1 MTLNRNHTL
10 VTVASAA
17 ALAITT
23 ACTEETI
30 ITPQAASRTPMTF
43 STYLPGHTR
52 GFSSVADIQTLAE
65 SGFKLYATY
74 DNGGTATTLLDEKF
88 NVDATTGVC
97 SSTSGEQPYWPSD
110 KSATVSFIGMYPSNY
125 FSADNLAKNVDDQ
138 YELKIETAG
147 NKDVLV
153 ACVTQSESASQEGN
167 VELTFKH
174 VMTHAIL
181 KVSSADA
188 ADYAITLTQANLI
201 YVPESSTLNCS
212 TGAIVANADRKTSF
226 FFIAEETSV
235 TDEAVAVGSLM
246 VPASDGTGTEVGL
259 ALTYQYN
266 YGNDVVRTYK
276 DTAYVTLV
284 AGYQTNI
291 NVTVSGDKPLKVT
304 GSLSNWTKLLD
315 ANGHDY
321 VDLGLPSGR
330 LWATCNIGALDPEDY
345 GDYFAWGEKMGYT
358 GAAAIFSW
366 DSYEFGSGANI
377 TKYWTS
383 TAYGTIDNRTALE
396 LVDDAACVILEGDWR
411 IPTYDEWQ
419 ELLDNCTSEW
429 TTLNNVNGRLFTSNY
444 NENTIFLPAAGNY
457 TTSLVNGGR
466 RCFYWSS
473 TLVESNPI
481 CAWGLN
487 ASSSEISLSD
497 SGERYLGRP
506 IRAVMAP

>member
-43 STYLPGHTR
+43 SSYLPGHTR

-88 NVDATTGVC
+88 NVNATTGVC

-125 FSADNLAKNVDDQ
+125 FNADNLAKNVDDQ

-201 YVPESSTLNCS
+201 NVPESSTLNCS

-235 TDEAVAVGSLM
+235 TDEAVAVGSVM

-259 ALTYQYN
+259 ALTYVYD

-291 NVTVSGDKPLKVT
+291 NVKISGDKPLVVS
-304 GSLSNWTKLLD
+304 GSIDEWI
-315 ANGHDY
+315 ARHDY
-321 VDLGLPSGR
+321 VDLGLPSSL
-330 LWATCNIGALDPEDY
+330 LWATCNIGAESPEEY
-345 GDYFAWGEKMGYT
+345 GDYFAWGET
-358 GAAAIFSW
+358 VPNINVSW
-366 DSYEFGSGANI
+366 GSYSWCDGTMYI
-377 TKYWTS
+377 MTKYCATENF
-383 TAYGTIDNRTALE
+383 GTVDDLVLLE
-396 LVDDAACVILEGDWR
+396 LDDDAAHVNWGGSWR
-411 IPTYDEWQ
+411 MPTSEEYA
-419 ELLDNCTSEW
+419 ELINSSYTTWEW
-429 TTLNNVNGRLFTSNY
+429 TTFNDVNGILITSKANG
-444 NENTIFLPAAGNY
+444 NSIFLPAAGYYYSGNN
-457 TTSLVNGGR
+457 SLGDRGQ
-466 RCFYWSS
+466 YWSS
-473 TLVESNPI
+473 SLY
-481 CAWGLN
+481 A
-487 ASSSEISLSD
+487 ASSSSARFLEFYDTFCSMLNNTRVHASSI
-497 SGERYLGRP
+497 RP
-506 IRAVMAP
+506 VREP

>member
-1 MTLNRNHTL
+1 MILNRTLTL
-10 VTVASAA
+10 VACAA

-23 ACTEETI
+23 ACTEDI
-30 ITPQAASRTPMTF
+30 VVTPQSTTRTPMTF
-43 STYLPGHTR
+43 STYLPRHTR
-52 GFSSVADIQTLAE
+52 GIVPVADIQTLAE

-74 DNGGTATTLLDEKF
+74 DVEGTANVLLNEKF
-88 NVDATTGVC
+88 SVDEATGLC
-97 SSTSGEQPYWPSD
+97 SSVSGEQPYWPSD
-110 KSATVSFIGMYPSNY
+110 KSATVNFIATYPSNY
-125 FSADNLAKNVDDQ
+125 FAEGNLAKNGDEQ
-138 YELKIETAG
+138 YELTIETAG
-147 NKDVLV
+147 NKDVVV
-153 ACVTQSESASQEGN
+153 ACATQSEANSSEGHI
-167 VELTFKH
+167 ELTFKH
-174 VMTHAIL
+174 VMAQAVL
-181 KVSSADA
+181 KVSSAEA
-188 ADYAITLTQANLI
+188 ADYNITLTAANLI
-201 YVPESSTLNCS
+201 DVPTSSTLNCS
-212 TGAIVANADRKTSF
+212 TGEIVANADETSSF
-226 FFIAEETSV
+226 FFIAEGTEITAESEV
-235 TDEAVAVGSLM
+235 VGSVM
-246 VPASDGTGTEVGL
+246 VPAGSEDTQMRL
-259 ALTYQYN
+259 ALTYVYD
-266 YGNDVVRTYK
+266 YGDDVVRTYM
-276 DTAYVTLV
+276 DTADVTLV

-291 NVTVSGDKPLKVT
+291 NATLSGDKPLKVT

-321 VDLGLPSGR
+321 VDLGLPSR
-330 LWATCNIGALDPEDY
+330 LLWATCNIGALNPEDY

-383 TAYGTIDNRTALE
+383 TDYGTIDNRTVLE

-411 IPTYDEWQ
+411 MPTDADWQ

-429 TTLNNVNGRLFTSNY
+429 TTLNNVNGCLFTSNY